1 VRATMSATRTPD
13 PILTLLLAAGLAGCA
28 AHAQNQQAAP
38 SPTNSPAA
46 VVQQIQGADFQ
57 ACLGNIKAMAL
68 REGVPDSVADQ
79 ALSGLTPDQRVLDLD
94 SRQPEFTL
102 TLARY
107 LANAISPE
115 RIAKGRQMLAQHRTL
130 LQAVERDY
138 GVQPH
143 YLVAFW
149 GLESGYGT
157 FVGDFSVVRSVATL
171 ACRTRRAQF
180 FAGETVQALRI
191 LASQHMQAV
200 QMKGSWAGAMGNTQ
214 FMPSTFV
221 RYGVD
226 RDGDGRIDLW
236 RSLPDVFASSANFLN
251 KSGWQRG
258 QDSHIEV
265 SLPQG
270 FPYDRVDL
278 NEERTAREWRTL
290 GVTQA
295 DGRPLPDFA
304 DRAAIAIPAG
314 YRGPAF
320 LMLPNF
326 KTIMVWNRS
335 VLYALSVGVL
345 ARQIA
350 GGPGLVRDSPPD
362 DQPISR
368 DTAVDMQQRL
378 IKLALYSEEADG
390 LIGPK
395 TRASLRAFQIRA
407 GLVADGHPS
416 PETLARLRA
425 AAP

>member
-1 VRATMSATRTPD
+1 MKTTRSPD
-13 PILTLLLAAGLAGCA
+13 PVLSLLLMAGLAGCA
-28 AHAQNQQAAP
+28 AQAQNQQTTP
-38 SPTNSPAA
+38 SPTNSPSA

-68 REGVPDSVADQ
+68 REGVPSAVADQ
-79 ALSGLTPDQRVLDLD
+79 ALNGLTPDQRVLDLD

-102 TLARY
+102 TLGRY

-115 RIAKGRQMLAQHRTL
+115 RVAKGRQMLGQHRNL
-130 LQAVERDY
+130 LQAIERDY

-143 YLVAFW
+143 YIVAFW
-149 GLESGYGT
+149 GLESGYGA

-191 LASQHMQAV
+191 LSAQHMQAA

-214 FMPSTFV
+214 FMPSTFTAH
-221 RYGVD
+221 GVD

-251 KSGWQRG
+251 KSGWKRG

-265 SLPQG
+265 TLPQG

-278 NEERTAREWRTL
+278 NEERTAREWRAL

-304 DRAAIAIPAG
+304 DRVAIAIPAG
-314 YRGPAF
+314 HRGPAF

-326 KTIMVWNRS
+326 KTVMIWNRS
-335 VLYALSVGVL
+335 VLYAISVGML

-350 GGPGLVRDSPPD
+350 GGPGLMREPPAD
-362 DQPISR
+362 DQPLSR
-368 DTAVDMQQRL
+368 DAAIDLQSRL
-378 IKLALYSEEADG
+378 IKLALYSDEADG

-395 TRASLRAFQIRA
+395 TRASIRAFQIRA

-416 PETLARLRA
+416 PDTLARLRA

>member
-1 VRATMSATRTPD
+1 MKTTRSPD
-13 PILTLLLAAGLAGCA
+13 PVLSLLLMVGLAGCA
-28 AHAQNQQAAP
+28 AQAQNQQAAP

-57 ACLGNIKAMAL
+57 ACLGNIRAMAL
-68 REGVPDSVADQ
+68 REGVPASVADQ
-79 ALSGLTPDQRVLDLD
+79 ALNGLVPDQRVLDLD
-94 SRQPEFTL
+94 SRQPEFIL
-102 TLARY
+102 TLGRY
-107 LANAISPE
+107 LGNAISAE

-143 YLVAFW
+143 YIVAFW
-149 GLESGYGT
+149 GLESGYGA

-191 LASQHMQAV
+191 LSAQHMQAA

-214 FMPSTFV
+214 FMPSTFTAH
-221 RYGVD
+221 GVD
-226 RDGDGRIDLW
+226 RDGDGRVDLW
-236 RSLPDVFASSANFLN
+236 RSLPDVFASSANFLS
-251 KSGWQRG
+251 KSGWKRG

-265 SLPQG
+265 TLPQG
-270 FPYDRVDL
+270 FPYDRIDL
-278 NEERTAREWRTL
+278 NEERTARDWRQL
-290 GVTQA
+290 GVTRANGQ
-295 DGRPLPDFA
+295 PLPDFA

-314 YRGPAF
+314 HRGPAF

-326 KTIMVWNRS
+326 KVVMIWNRS
-335 VLYALSVGVL
+335 VLYAISVGVL

-350 GGPGLVRDSPPD
+350 GGPGLMREPPAD
-362 DQPISR
+362 DQPLSR
-368 DTAVDMQQRL
+368 EAAIDLQSRL
-378 IKLALYSEEADG
+378 IRLSLYGDEADG

-395 TRASLRAFQIRA
+395 TRASIRAFQIRS
-407 GLVADGHPS
+407 GLIADGHPS

>member
-1 VRATMSATRTPD
+1 MKTTRSPD
-13 PILTLLLAAGLAGCA
+13 PLLSLLLVAGLAGCA
-28 AHAQNQQAAP
+28 AQAQNQPAAP
-38 SPTNSPAA
+38 SPTNSPTA

-68 REGVPDSVADQ
+68 REGVPAAVADQ
-79 ALSGLTPDQRVLDLD
+79 ALAGLTPDQRVLDLD

-102 TLARY
+102 TLGRY
-107 LANAISPE
+107 LSNAISAE
-115 RIAKGRQMLAQHRTL
+115 RVTKGRQMLAQHRNL

-191 LASQHMQAV
+191 LSSQHMQAS

-214 FMPSTFV
+214 FMPSTFTAH
-221 RYGVD
+221 GVD
-226 RDGDGRIDLW
+226 RDGDGRVDLW

-251 KSGWQRG
+251 KSGWKRG

-265 SLPQG
+265 SLPQN
-270 FPYDRVDL
+270 FPYDRTDL
-278 NEERTAREWRTL
+278 NEERSARDWRAL

-314 YRGPAF
+314 HRGPAF

-326 KTIMVWNRS
+326 RTVMIWNRS
-335 VLYALSVGVL
+335 VLYAISVGVL

-350 GGPGLVRDSPPD
+350 GGPGLMREPPAD
-362 DQPISR
+362 DQPLSR
-368 DTAVDMQQRL
+368 DAAIDLQSRL
-378 IKLALYSEEADG
+378 IKLSLYNDEADG

-395 TRASLRAFQIRA
+395 TRASIRAFQIRA
-407 GLVADGHPS
+407 GIVADGHPS
-416 PETLARLRA
+416 PDTLARLRA

>member
-1 VRATMSATRTPD
+1 MPD

-46 VVQQIQGADFQ
+46 VVEQIQGADFQ
-57 ACLGNIKAMAL
+57 ACLANIKAMAL
-68 REGVPDSVADQ
+68 REGISDSVADQ

-94 SRQPEFTL
+94 RRQPEFTL

-115 RIAKGRQMLAQHRTL
+115 RVARGRQMLAQHRSL

-138 GVQPH
+138 GVQPN

-149 GLESGYGT
+149 GLESGYGS

-191 LASQHMQAV
+191 LASQHMQAA

-221 RYGVD
+221 RFGVD

-236 RSLPDVFASSANFLN
+236 RSLPDVFASSANFLS

-295 DGRPLPDFA
+295 DGRPLADFA

-350 GGPGLVRDSPPD
+350 GEPGLMRDSPAD

-395 TRASLRAFQIRA
+395 TRASLRAFQIRV